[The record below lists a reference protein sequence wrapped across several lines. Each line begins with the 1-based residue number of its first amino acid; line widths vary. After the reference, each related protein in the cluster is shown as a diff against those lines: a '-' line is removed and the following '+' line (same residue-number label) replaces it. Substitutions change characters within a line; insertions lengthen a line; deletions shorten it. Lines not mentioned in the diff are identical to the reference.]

1 MKDIFNIRRFGKYFV
16 SDLRGAAA
24 NFGLSLVLLACSG
37 IIVYLFMGFFSL
49 ITSGTWDGSGMAIRF
64 ATLAISYVV
73 LMISMPP
80 KCYGHMTDKRAGSA
94 WLMIPASTLEKCLSM
109 VLITTLVIPVIFF
122 GLHCGLDA
130 ILCAID
136 PNCGD
141 SFFTIMGTIPS
152 LLDEIPEIAVA
163 EFVTD
168 MMRPYSFID
177 DHVYGILVFL
187 LGAIC
192 FKKNKSAKTI
202 LCLIGLSMGVSM
214 IVSPVV
220 LHSMVSMAGSLAEI
234 SDPSVIFNSPLFNN
248 LKVFDTV
255 SDLVLMAGL
264 LVAVYFRVRTLKY

>member
-16 SDLRGAAA
+16 SDLGSAAA
-24 NFGLSLVLLACSG
+24 NFGLSLLLLSSAG
-37 IIVYLFMGFFSL
+37 VIVYLLMGFFSL
-49 ITSGTWDGSGMAIRF
+49 ITSGTWDGSGMAIRC

-80 KCYGHMTDKRAGSA
+80 KCYGHLTDKRSGST
-94 WLMIPASTLEKCLSM
+94 WLMIPASTLEKYLSM
-109 VLITTLVIPVIFF
+109 VLITILVIPAVFF
-122 GLHCGLDA
+122 GVYCGLDA

-141 SFFTIMGTIPS
+141 SFFTILGTIPS

-177 DHVYGILVFL
+177 DHIYGILVFL

-192 FKKNKSAKTI
+192 FKNNKSAKTI

-220 LHSMVSMAGSLAEI
+220 LHSMVSVAGSLEEI
-234 SDPSVIFNSPLFNN
+234 SDPSAIFNSPLFNN

-255 SDLVLMAGL
+255 SDLVLMTGL
-264 LVAVYFRVRTLKY
+264 LVAVYFRVRTLKH

>member
-49 ITSGTWDGSGMAIRF
+49 ITSGTWDGSGMAIRC

-80 KCYGHMTDKRAGSA
+80 KCYGHLTDKRAGSA
-94 WLMIPASTLEKCLSM
+94 WLMIPASALEKYLSM
-109 VLITTLVIPVIFF
+109 VLITIVVIPAIFI

-141 SFFTIMGTIPS
+141 SFFTILGTIPS

-177 DHVYGILVFL
+177 DHIYGILVFL

-192 FKKNKSAKTI
+192 FKNNKSAKTI

-220 LHSMVSMAGSLAEI
+220 LPSMVSVAGSLEEI

-255 SDLVLMAGL
+255 SDLVLMTGL
-264 LVAVYFRVRTLKY
+264 LVAVYFRVRTLKH

>member
-80 KCYGHMTDKRAGSA
+80 KCYGHLTDKRAGSA
-94 WLMIPASTLEKCLSM
+94 WLMIPASTLEKYLSM
-109 VLITTLVIPVIFF
+109 VLITIVVIPAIFI

-264 LVAVYFRVRTLKY
+264 LVAVYFRVRTLKH

>member
-1 MKDIFNIRRFGKYFV
+1 
-16 SDLRGAAA
+16 
-24 NFGLSLVLLACSG
+24 
-37 IIVYLFMGFFSL
+37 
-49 ITSGTWDGSGMAIRF
+49 
-64 ATLAISYVV
+64 
-73 LMISMPP
+73 
-80 KCYGHMTDKRAGSA
+80 
-94 WLMIPASTLEKCLSM
+94 
-109 VLITTLVIPVIFF
+109 
-122 GLHCGLDA
+122 
-130 ILCAID
+130 
-136 PNCGD
+136 
-141 SFFTIMGTIPS
+141 
-152 LLDEIPEIAVA
+152 
-163 EFVTD
+163 

-220 LHSMVSMAGSLAEI
+220 LHSMVSMAGSLEEI

-264 LVAVYFRVRTLKY
+264 LVAVYFRVRTLKH

>member
-80 KCYGHMTDKRAGSA
+80 KCYGHLTDKRAGSA

-141 SFFTIMGTIPS
+141 SFVAIMGTIPS
-152 LLDEIPEIAVA
+152 LLDEIPESAVA
-163 EFVTD
+163 EFVPD

-264 LVAVYFRVRTLKY
+264 LVAVYFRVRTLKH

>member
-49 ITSGTWDGSGMAIRF
+49 ITSGAWDGSGPAIRF

-80 KCYGHMTDKRAGSA
+80 KCYGHLTDKRAGSA
-94 WLMIPASTLEKCLSM
+94 WLMIPASTLEKYLSM
-109 VLITTLVIPVIFF
+109 VLITIVVIPAIFI

-264 LVAVYFRVRTLKY
+264 LVAVYFRVRTLKH

>member
-16 SDLRGAAA
+16 SDLGSAAA
-24 NFGLSLVLLACSG
+24 NFGLSLLLLSSAG
-37 IIVYLFMGFFSL
+37 VIVYLLMGFFSL
-49 ITSGTWDGSGMAIRF
+49 ITSGTWDGSGMAIRC

-80 KCYGHMTDKRAGSA
+80 KCYGHLTDKRSGST
-94 WLMIPASTLEKCLSM
+94 WLMIPASTLEKYLSM
-109 VLITTLVIPVIFF
+109 VLITILVIPAVFF
-122 GLHCGLDA
+122 GVYCGLDA

-141 SFFTIMGTIPS
+141 SFFTVLGTIPS
-152 LLDEIPEIAVA
+152 LLDEMPEIAVA

-177 DHVYGILVFL
+177 DHIYGILVFL

-192 FKKNKSAKTI
+192 FKNNKSAKTI

-214 IVSPVV
+214 IVSRSSQHGLRSRFVGRNQRPISHLQFTIVQQFE
-220 LHSMVSMAGSLAEI
+220 SL
-234 SDPSVIFNSPLFNN
+234 
-248 LKVFDTV
+248 
-255 SDLVLMAGL
+255 
-264 LVAVYFRVRTLKY
+264 

>member
-73 LMISMPP
+73 LMISMPT
-80 KCYGHMTDKRAGSA
+80 KCYGHLTDKRAGSA
-94 WLMIPASTLEKCLSM
+94 WLMIPASTLEKYLSM
-109 VLITTLVIPVIFF
+109 VLITIVVIPVIFF

-264 LVAVYFRVRTLKY
+264 LVAVYFRVRTLKH

>member
-80 KCYGHMTDKRAGSA
+80 KCYGHLTDKCAGSA

-264 LVAVYFRVRTLKY
+264 LVAIYFRVRTLKH